1 MLDGWS
7 ERDCNSRKA
16 ACGYAENNVRTEVAL
31 LQRAIASAP
40 DIHLLLAGSLSHVN
54 WQQNRKADHGSH
66 L

>member
-54 WQQNRKADHGSH
+54 
-66 L
+66 